1 MVTTKERKTKF
12 TASVTQRL
20 VSQADEL
27 AAKLNVTR
35 SDVVEQAMELW
46 LRTQAE
52 IEEQKY
58 FEAAAAEMNADA
70 KDWNKLTSRSA
81 GKGLK

>member
-1 MVTTKERKTKF
+1 MATKKIE
-12 TASVTQRL
+12 QR
-20 VSQADEL
+20 
-27 AAKLNVTR
+27 
-35 SDVVEQAMELW
+35 

-70 KDWNKLTSRSA
+70 KDWNTVTSQSA
-81 GKGLK
+81 QNGWKKGDNPL